1 MVVKGLG
8 DLGYPAGYGV
18 KSRKNT
24 SGKSYAEKE
33 EETNKSNKE
42 NPSKQMSVEDIFDK
56 MKQGNKEI
64 EKAKTESDIIVK
76 PDGSRVLVVTTR
88 VGGMETTMS
97 LEISKPT
104 DMPNGIGQDEEDGSA
119 QMPDMQA
126 FEGMESEMLLMEK

>member
-8 DLGYPAGYGV
+8 DLGYSAGYGV